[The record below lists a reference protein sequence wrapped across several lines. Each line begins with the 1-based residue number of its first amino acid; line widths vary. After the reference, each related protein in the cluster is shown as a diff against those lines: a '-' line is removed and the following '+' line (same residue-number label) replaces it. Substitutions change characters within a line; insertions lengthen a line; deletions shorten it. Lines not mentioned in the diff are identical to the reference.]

1 MIWVLIIH
9 TNSKGS
15 EWFQDNV
22 AARGVLKDTGQ
33 TGGGGVPSFFSYA
46 GLGPASTVHP
56 KKYQQF
62 QAPQKNIWNFGNP
75 KRYPRFWT
83 LTFRKDP
90 KMHGYDH

>member
-33 TGGGGVPSFFSYA
+33 NRRGGGGYSHFVFIRRF
-46 GLGPASTVHP
+46 TP
-56 KKYQQF
+56 KNQQF
-62 QAPQKNIWNFGNP
+62 QKIYLEFWQPQKISP
-75 KRYPRFWT
+75 ILY
-83 LTFRKDP
+83 LDL
-90 KMHGYDH
+90 